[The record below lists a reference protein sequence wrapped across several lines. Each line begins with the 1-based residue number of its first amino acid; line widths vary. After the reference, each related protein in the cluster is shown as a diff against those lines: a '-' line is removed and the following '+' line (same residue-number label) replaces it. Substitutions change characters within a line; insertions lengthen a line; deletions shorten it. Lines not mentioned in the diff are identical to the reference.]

1 MIRRTDANTNMEE
14 MFRSINYPMKE
25 SPNEY
30 ASTYLQLKSFYENT
44 YGALNA
50 AGIVMNYTSSMTA

>member
-1 MIRRTDANTNMEE
+1 MEE